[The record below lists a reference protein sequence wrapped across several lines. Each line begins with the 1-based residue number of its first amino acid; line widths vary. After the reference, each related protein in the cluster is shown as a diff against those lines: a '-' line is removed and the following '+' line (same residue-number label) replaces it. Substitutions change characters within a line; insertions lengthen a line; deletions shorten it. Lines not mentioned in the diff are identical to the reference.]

1 MEFALFF
8 RQYPSDFSPEI
19 SSAMATK
26 ILHGNGTSFER
37 VKAIVQLIGAE
48 GREAEISTLGRFQAF
63 FSNRHF
69 TRTYINTMNYPL
81 YLLWSYLRIHE
92 VASFEELE
100 NIDGLDTSKL
110 PMRNLIRQ
118 LELLGLVEERDSEV
132 IYIKR
137 DI

>member
-1 MEFALFF
+1 
-8 RQYPSDFSPEI
+8 
-19 SSAMATK
+19 
-26 ILHGNGTSFER
+26 
-37 VKAIVQLIGAE
+37 
-48 GREAEISTLGRFQAF
+48 
-63 FSNRHF
+63 
-69 TRTYINTMNYPL
+69 MNYPL